1 VQSSAASRSSA
12 HRAQSLGA
20 TAATRRTLACWAMDL
35 LSLRRRGLLVPD
47 WERLTEAS
55 ERAGPV
61 RPPTAEGACVHAV
74 EAA

>member
-1 VQSSAASRSSA
+1 MQSSAATSPPAPSA
-12 HRAQSLGA
+12 PSPRA

-47 WERLTEAS
+47 WERLTEAC
-55 ERAGPV
+55 ERAGLV
-61 RPPTAEGACVHAV
+61 RPPAPEESGVREA